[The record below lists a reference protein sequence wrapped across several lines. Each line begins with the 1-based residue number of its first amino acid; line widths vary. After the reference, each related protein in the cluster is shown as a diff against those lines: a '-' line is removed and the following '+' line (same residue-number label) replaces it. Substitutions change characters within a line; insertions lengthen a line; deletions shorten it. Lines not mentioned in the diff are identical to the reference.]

1 MELSERILGSER
13 ILTAG
18 QARALGRV
26 QQEQRQRH
34 AGALGAA
41 LRREECGAERWL
53 PGEPLPLLHLGLLQG
68 TKEGPSYKGQY
79 TLNKVSTLR
88 RKNTCQH
95 SIICIQQSA
104 HIICVRVK
112 EFSQIEHTHVT
123 GIQVKTQNVARTL
136 GSRSQD
142 PKDPNHCCSLQGKHY
157 PNLQIGFA
165 RLYTS

>member
-1 MELSERILGSER
+1 MQGLWELLSGEKS
-13 ILTAG
+13 
-18 QARALGRV
+18 V
-26 QQEQRQRH
+26 EQR
-34 AGALGAA
+34 GGFLGNLSHYFTWGSCRAP
-41 LRREECGAERWL
+41 RRA
-53 PGEPLPLLHLGLLQG
+53 PP
-68 TKEGPSYKGQY
+68 TKGNIQ
-79 TLNKVSTLR
+79 LNKVSTLR